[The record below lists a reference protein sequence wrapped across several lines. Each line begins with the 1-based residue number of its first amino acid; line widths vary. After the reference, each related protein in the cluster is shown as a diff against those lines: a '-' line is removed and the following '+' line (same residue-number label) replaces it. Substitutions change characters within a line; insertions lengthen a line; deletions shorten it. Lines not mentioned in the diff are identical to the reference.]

1 MSPLRVFAALALTTW
16 SASALAGPP
25 PTRVPVPV
33 PAAPL
38 LAPGFHAVSCGIDGV
53 GATRAAAM
61 KACEAA
67 VRADRWVNHRSC
79 ACARNADVIEI
90 APDARPDFWLAGW
103 TYKGRTPL
111 QAWARCLTDS
121 EGEPHWPTAEDCRI
135 NSAWGPFTR
144 RRATGEFDDE
154 TRYRWL
160 LSDGSWV
167 DEAGEGPC
175 FTGDTPVLTPVGLRP
190 IAAIG
195 VGDAVVSWSPDGVGV
210 ASDVTA
216 RVVRV
221 KERAAAEVLALTL
234 VDGRVLRATPNHPL
248 YSVARGDFVPAGEL
262 VVGESLA
269 VRGEDGALVP
279 VPLAAVAHEPG
290 PVVVY
295 DLTVT
300 PTHTLFAAG
309 VWAHN
314 Y

>member
-1 MSPLRVFAALALTTW
+1 MSPLRALAALALTTW
-16 SASALAGPP
+16 SASALAGLP
-25 PTRVPVPV
+25 PTRVPLPV
-33 PAAPL
+33 PASPL
-38 LAPGFHAVSCGIDGV
+38 LAPGFHAVSCGIDGA

-67 VRADRWVNHRSC
+67 VRADRWVSNRRC
-79 ACARNADVIEI
+79 ACKRNADVIEI
-90 APDARPDFWLAGW
+90 APDAAPAFWLAGW

-111 QAWARCLTDS
+111 QAWAACLTDG
-121 EGEPHWPTAEDCRI
+121 EGGEYRPTAQDCRV

-144 RRATGEFDDE
+144 RRATAEFDDE

-160 LSDGSWV
+160 LSDGTWV
-167 DEAGEGPC
+167 DEVGEGPC
-175 FTGDTPVLTPVGLRP
+175 FTADTPVLTPGGPRP

-195 VGDAVVSWSPDGVGV
+195 VGDAVVSWSVDGV
-210 ASDVTA
+210 ASDVVA

-234 VDGRVLRATPNHPL
+234 ADGRVLRATPNHPL

-262 VVGESLA
+262 SVGEVLA
-269 VRGEDGALVP
+269 VRGDDGALAP
-279 VPLAAVAHEPG
+279 LELAAIAHEPG

-309 VWAHN
+309 IWAHN